1 MGGQADIESAMTTG
15 AVSGEP
21 MPRAGDGSDTS
32 PDLRDEHRVDVY
44 RFLLGL
50 TRDHGEAE
58 DLAQESLLQAW
69 RKRHLYQ
76 QRGSF
81 VGFLRRT
88 AFHLWLNHVKKKGR
102 RRKLAPVDSAPES
115 DLPSSPGDPVA
126 RADALSFFVLRMTE
140 ALDELPP
147 DQRDAFVDF
156 HFEAM
161 TCMEIAERTGTPVKT
176 VETRVRR
183 ATLALAHRLR
193 HHRSLLSGRERK

>member
-1 MGGQADIESAMTTG
+1 MTTG
-15 AVSGEP
+15 AVGGEP
-21 MPRAGDGSDTS
+21 VSRAGDESGVT
-32 PDLRDEHRVDVY
+32 PDLRDEHRLDVY

-76 QRGSF
+76 HRGSF

-88 AFHLWLNHVKKKGR
+88 AFHLWLNHAKKKKR
-102 RRKLAPVDSAPES
+102 RHVLAPVDSGLES
-115 DLPSSPGDPVA
+115 ALPATPGDPVA
-126 RADALSFFVLRMTE
+126 RADALSFFVHRMTE

-161 TCMEIAERTGTPVKT
+161 TCLQIAERTGTPVKT

-193 HHRSLLSGRERK
+193 HHRNLLSRRDEK